1 MIIIVAFPFGW
12 SGQVRILEYYTA
24 PFEVACTQTIYTII
38 TEIKFASKGSGYAR
52 HNYVDRL

>member
-24 PFEVACTQTIYTII
+24 PFEVAVPKQFIP
-38 TEIKFASKGSGYAR
+38 
-52 HNYVDRL
+52 L